1 MLGEAIKRKGLL
13 IKGCQETIKAK
24 MSTLREDQNTEKNM
38 KSDLQFSIFVLIV
51 FRVSVTYFYPVLE
64 LEVKLIQ
71 QLMIA
76 SLIVYKFRYLLSIV
90 SEFEGQI
97 KTVFLLCRI
106 SGVCWAPKMM
116 QEEGIAPSQNLYLH
130 FIFFPRGELE
140 GSHILAQAM
149 FTIFQPF
156 VFATLAVK
164 ISYTQK
170 MVNQICSNNFFEVD
184 LL

>member
-24 MSTLREDQNTEKNM
+24 MSTLREDQNTENNM

-51 FRVSVTYFYPVLE
+51 FLVSVTYFYPVLE

-116 QEEGIAPSQNLYLH
+116 QEQIFLVPFSITESDKIENWLVLWIILNHFVLVMSLVYL
-130 FIFFPRGELE
+130 
-140 GSHILAQAM
+140 
-149 FTIFQPF
+149 PF
-156 VFATLAVK
+156 V
-164 ISYTQK
+164 
-170 MVNQICSNNFFEVD
+170 
-184 LL
+184 